1 MKLNYL
7 QLCNFRQFYGKTP
20 QIKFASGQKNTTVI
34 YGNNGA
40 GKTSLL
46 NAFTWVLYEKFTA
59 AFASPELLVNQRSLM
74 EAAPEQAV
82 ECWVELQFEHD
93 RHIYQLKRKF
103 YATRDA
109 QYQVSYSQANL
120 FMLVAGD
127 DGRWYPP
134 LESPEDIINRILPAS
149 LHQYFFFDGERIDG
163 FFRQNQN
170 SNIAE
175 DTKELLGVK
184 VLDRGIEH
192 LKKAKRTLQAELSQ
206 LGDAHTKQLLEEQIK
221 LEQDLEQIKALISK
235 ITQEAATL
243 EQRKHNLSR
252 QLLEISGADEIQ
264 KLKLKLV
271 KQQKSLKQE
280 LLQSKKEL
288 KKLLSRD
295 SYLVFLP
302 QISDR
307 FIDLLQSL
315 RDRGQLATGLKQEFI
330 QQLLDQQRCLC
341 GETLIPETA
350 AYETVKGWLK
360 KAELKNIE
368 ASAIR
373 LETQVN
379 NIQSQAD
386 NFWQQ
391 LDRTQAAIKQ
401 QYLEL
406 NRLESEI
413 EQANRQL
420 NNYPNRDSQQLQHN
434 IEIVESQI
442 KTLILE
448 QGKNQQQQRDR
459 TQELE
464 QLTHK
469 ISRHQLTQSKQKL
482 AQKRISICEDAI
494 ARLNEVR
501 TRLEQQFRLA
511 LEQKVQEIF
520 SFISFTPY
528 IPQLSSDYQLTLIEN
543 TSGIATPVAAS
554 TGENQILSLSFIGGI
569 IDRVRQ
575 WSENNNLMGYDS
587 STFPIVMDSP
597 FGSLDQIY
605 RRQVAKA
612 IPQLANQLIV
622 LVTKTQWQGEVEQ
635 ATKPI
640 IGQEYVLTYYSPKEN
655 CNADY
660 LQLNQQNYLLVKPSL
675 TNFEYTEIVTVKS
688 KNQ

>member
-20 QIKFASGQKNTTVI
+20 QIKFASGARNTTVI

-40 GKTSLL
+40 GKTSIL

-59 AFASPELLVNQRSLM
+59 AFALPELLINQRSLV
-74 EAAPEQAV
+74 EAPPEKAV
-82 ECWVELQFEHD
+82 ECWVELQFERD
-93 RHIYQLKRKF
+93 RQIYQLKRKC
-103 YATRDA
+103 YATRNA
-109 QYQVSYSQANL
+109 QHEVSYTQANL

-163 FFRQNQN
+163 FFRQNHN
-170 SNIAE
+170 STIAE

-192 LKKAKRTLQAELSQ
+192 LKKAKRSLQEELAE
-206 LGDAHTKQLLEEQIK
+206 LGDAQTKQLLREQIK
-221 LEQDLEQIKALISK
+221 IEQDLEAIKKLITK
-235 ITQEAATL
+235 ITREVAEL
-243 EQRKHNLSR
+243 EQHKANLSR

-271 KQQKSLKQE
+271 KQQKLIKQN

-288 KKLLSRD
+288 KKLLSQD
-295 SYLVFLP
+295 SYVVFLP
-302 QISDR
+302 EIGER
-307 FIDLLQSL
+307 FLDLLQTL
-315 RDRGQLATGLKQEFI
+315 RDRGQLSSGLKQEFI
-330 QQLLDQQRCLC
+330 QQLLDRQSCLC
-341 GETLIPETA
+341 GETLIPDTE
-350 AYETVKGWLK
+350 AYKSVKSWLE

-368 ASAIR
+368 ESAIR

-379 NIQSQAD
+379 TIKSQSN

-391 LDRTQAAIKQ
+391 LDRQQTEIKQ

-406 NRLESEI
+406 NRLEAET
-413 EQANRQL
+413 EQANKQL
-420 NNYPNRDSQQLQHN
+420 NNYPNRDSQQLQQN
-434 IEIVESQI
+434 IEAIEEKI
-442 KTLILE
+442 KSLVLE
-448 QGKNQQQQRDR
+448 QGENQQQQSDR
-459 TQELE
+459 TKQLE
-464 QLTHK
+464 QLNQQ
-469 ISRHQLTQSKQKL
+469 IARHQQTENKQKL
-482 AQKRISICEDAI
+482 AQTRIAVTEEAI
-494 ARLNEVR
+494 ARLHEVR

-528 IPQLSSDYQLTLIEN
+528 IPQLSSDYKLTLSEN

-575 WSENNNLMGYDS
+575 WSEGNSLLGYDS

-612 IPQLANQLIV
+612 IPQLANQLII

-635 ATKPI
+635 STKSLV
-640 IGQEYVLTYYSPKEN
+640 GQEYVLTYYSPKQN
-655 CNADY
+655 CKPDH
-660 LQLNQQNYLLVKPSL
+660 LELNQQNYLLVKPSL
-675 TNFEYTEIVTVKS
+675 SNFEYTEIVLVKS
-688 KNQ
+688 ADQ